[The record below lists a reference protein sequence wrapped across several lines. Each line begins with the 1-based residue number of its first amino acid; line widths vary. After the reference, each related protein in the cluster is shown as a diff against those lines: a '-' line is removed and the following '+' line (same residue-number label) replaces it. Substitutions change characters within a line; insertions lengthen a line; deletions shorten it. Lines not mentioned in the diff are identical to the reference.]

1 MPEGE
6 QAKKY
11 ALKEHSLCRLFDL
24 PSSKGSYV
32 AATFLRT
39 HLEFCRALHRHLAS
53 DRRLFGQVRFSSE
66 VLSPAAAIDVQQ
78 LASCSSLAICVSP
91 RPLQIAVPGDS
102 THLVTRSAVAAIKL
116 QAAGQ
121 LQHKAFV
128 FMSATP
134 EPHSRH

>member
-1 MPEGE
+1 M
-6 QAKKY
+6 
-11 ALKEHSLCRLFDL
+11 HSRNIRCAGYLTYHLQ
-24 PSSKGSYV
+24 KGSYV

-39 HLEFCRALHRHLAS
+39 YLEFCRALQQHLHRHLAS
-53 DRRLFGQVRFSSE
+53 DRRAFGQVRFSSE

-78 LASCSSLAICVSP
+78 LASCSSLAVCVSP

-121 LQHKAFV
+121 LQHKAFL
-128 FMSATP
+128 FMSATSA
-134 EPHSRH
+134 PHSRH